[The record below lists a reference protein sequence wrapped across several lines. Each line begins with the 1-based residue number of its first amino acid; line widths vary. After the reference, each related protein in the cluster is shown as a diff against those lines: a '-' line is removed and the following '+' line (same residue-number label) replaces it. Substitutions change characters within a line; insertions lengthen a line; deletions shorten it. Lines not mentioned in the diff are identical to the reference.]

1 MESSSSSSVVEERNR
16 QNDNNNN
23 NRSSQ
28 KKQPKTFLSLLN
40 RWKHVQ
46 DQDQEHNKQQR
57 NEIDYDDSNDDAIII
72 SSSSDDNNHHLSEKS
87 PKTNQFKKLLSQWND
102 YDHPHGSASFVITD
116 PCQRSG
122 KKTSI
127 KMENERSIKNYKE
140 KNIKHQKKNLH
151 RRVPSRGMSIHT
163 KPHTLKDIFPVED
176 DSREEQHNKNDE
188 NNMYVSSDGHSATFS
203 VKDKSDVDMIRKAV
217 GKNLVFDQMEDA
229 NELGSFIDAFEH
241 IEVAKGLNVV
251 TQGDPG
257 DFFYI
262 IGKDSS
268 VAFELNGVQV
278 GEAGEGGSFGELA
291 LMYSC
296 PRAATVIATSS
307 PTNLFRV
314 GRNTFKSLLQEQTK
328 RKEAEKIDLL
338 KAVDFLS
345 AMSEFDLNRLAR
357 AMTLNVFK
365 CDDVIVNKGDEGD
378 AFYIVYEGQLQ
389 VTDISVGSTKFDDI
403 TLESGDYFGERALAT
418 NEPRAANIIAAT
430 KGSAFRIDRKTFERV
445 LGKFNRVIM
454 KAQDRKIMVSYVV
467 LNRMNGSSIVHQSL
481 SRTKLKMKFEYFSFI
496 IELVLI

>member
-1 MESSSSSSVVEERNR
+1 MESSTSSSVVEERNS
-16 QNDNNNN
+16 QNGNNKN
-23 NRSSQ
+23 SSSSESQ
-28 KKQPKTFLSLLN
+28 KKQPKKIQALLN
-40 RWKHVQ
+40 RWNHVQ
-46 DQDQEHNKQQR
+46 DQDQEHNKQQ
-57 NEIDYDDSNDDAIII
+57 NEKDDDSNDAII
-72 SSSSDDNNHHLSEKS
+72 SDDNLSENS
-87 PKTNQFKKLLSQWND
+87 PKTNKFKNLLSQWNAC
-102 YDHPHGSASFVITD
+102 DHPRHGSASFVITD

-140 KNIKHQKKNLH
+140 KNLKQKKNLH

-163 KPHTLKDIFPVED
+163 KPHTLKDIFPVEV
-176 DSREEQHNKNDE
+176 REENQIDE
-188 NNMYVSSDGHSATFS
+188 NVSSSDGHSATFS
-203 VKDKSDVDMIRKAV
+203 KKDKSDVEMICKAV
-217 GKNLVFDQMEDA
+217 GKNLVFDQMVS

-296 PRAATVIATSS
+296 ARAATVIATSS

-328 RKEAEKIDLL
+328 RKGAEKIDLL

-357 AMTLNVFK
+357 AMTLNVFQ

-389 VTDISVGSTKFDDI
+389 VTDISVGSTKFDDV

-418 NEPRAANIIAAT
+418 NEPRAANVTAAT

-445 LGKFNRVIM
+445 LGKFSRVIM
-454 KAQDRKIMVSYVV
+454 KAQDRKIMV
-467 LNRMNGSSIVHQSL
+467 RA
-481 SRTKLKMKFEYFSFI
+481 F
-496 IELVLI
+496 